1 MEYFVMR
8 APTSQNLDASAST
21 NPQTSTLSESRRT
34 MLALGLNVGAGLLAA
49 SALAGL
55 STLSGCAKGRRRF
68 TPLAS
73 TEATVQARASE
84 LDPNRPSVNGG
95 YARRAPARG
104 EGMTSIPTSM
114 PVMARGQWADQGV
127 NVALANPMTGIH
139 RITVHHDAIHSSGLY
154 DQGDAI
160 RRLQT
165 IRKSHVNQQWADIG
179 YHYIIDPQGRIWE
192 GRPIRF
198 QGAHVKNNNEGNL
211 GIMVM
216 GNFDDEMPTGAALA
230 SLDAFIA
237 DRMRAYRVPTN
248 RVFTHQ
254 EINSTACPGR
264 NLQAYMRQTRSGAGR
279 LSRTV

>member
-1 MEYFVMR
+1 MECSVTDPRPLPSGRNCPESQFSL
-8 APTSQNLDASAST
+8 PTT
-21 NPQTSTLSESRRT
+21 RRT
-34 MLALGLNVGAGLLAA
+34 ALAIAANIGVGALAA
-49 SALAGL
+49 SAFAA
-55 STLSGCAKGRRRF
+55 LSGCANRRRF
-68 TPLAS
+68 TPMAS
-73 TEATVQARASE
+73 TESTVQARQSQ
-84 LDPNRPSVNGG
+84 LDPNRPSAGGG
-95 YARRAPARG
+95 YARRAPGGAGEGITALPSSLPIHGRG
-104 EGMTSIPTSM
+104 EWT
-114 PVMARGQWADQGV
+114 DQGV
-127 NVALANPMTGIH
+127 VMALANPMAGVQ
-139 RITVHHDAIHSSGLY
+139 RITIHHDAIHSSGLY

-165 IRKSHVNQQWADIG
+165 IRKSHLNQQWADIG
-179 YHYIIDPQGRIWE
+179 YHYVIDPQGRIWE

-237 DRMRAYRVPTN
+237 DRMRAYRVPMN

-254 EINSTACPGR
+254 EINPTACPGR

-279 LSRTV
+279 LGRTV